1 MPCTAEWP
9 ERESVSQRFV
19 SLPLHLKCQFSLAS
33 AHIAAIFIV
42 YFLKHSQWLPKSAH
56 RHRHRHRHHRPL
68 KDQRQWLET
77 TGEEVVNTRELPS
90 HVHHHHLPKSKSS
103 PSMTMPPP
111 CERPP
116 QEGADEETRRW
127 SVIWRL
133 MVSALYHQ
141 KRERFLDGADR
152 LAQNQVSI
160 PAAIVAIVGTCSLC
174 YGPSAKARKHNDL
187 ARRFKALHADVLN
200 CQEDFSEA
208 IAKRFEAQI
217 LLIEAEEPAALGALV
232 RQCENELST
241 AIGRSQDVRPISL
254 WQRCF
259 ANIFDFDMSD
269 RPPVKDDRTHSV

>member
-1 MPCTAEWP
+1 
-9 ERESVSQRFV
+9 
-19 SLPLHLKCQFSLAS
+19 
-33 AHIAAIFIV
+33 
-42 YFLKHSQWLPKSAH
+42 
-56 RHRHRHRHHRPL
+56 
-68 KDQRQWLET
+68 
-77 TGEEVVNTRELPS
+77 
-90 HVHHHHLPKSKSS
+90 
-103 PSMTMPPP
+103 MPPP

-152 LAQNQVSI
+152 LAQTISVLAGAAAFGQILQTGAQNQVSI